1 MEKNAVNKKIIA
13 LAVLLL
19 SLPACRRKKALIAPT
34 CVETCATVAEEPCP
48 HKPINFNE
56 DVDPFVLDED
66 SNPFNTLASAA
77 ELSDEDVNLVNAE
90 DMTRDLQKDSASYG
104 LKRIYYDFD
113 QYDVRPDQT
122 AAVKH
127 NVAIAKK
134 LAAKGLILVIEGHAC
149 NSAGSSVYNMMLSEK
164 RAQAL
169 ADYLV
174 ANGVDSK
181 QIRVVGRGSE
191 LCLIPSGTKEQQA
204 PNRRVEIYAYKA

>member
-1 MEKNAVNKKIIA
+1 MNKQIIV

-19 SLPACRRKKALIAPT
+19 SLPACRRKQALVTPT
-34 CVETCATVAEEPCP
+34 CVETCTTLAAEPCP
-48 HKPINFNE
+48 NKQTNCNE

-66 SNPFNTLASAA
+66 ANPFNTLVNAA
-77 ELSDEDVNLVNAE
+77 ELSNDEVNLVNAE

-113 QYDVRPDQT
+113 QYDVRPDQ
-122 AAVKH
+122 AAAIKH

-134 LAAKGLILVIEGHAC
+134 LAAKGLIIVIEGHAC

-174 ANGVDSK
+174 ANGVDGK
-181 QIRVVGRGSE
+181 QVRVVGRGSE
-191 LCLIPSGTKEQQA
+191 LCLIPSGNQEQQA